1 MLYRRVRTK
10 SMSYDIGTTKGADV
24 YFKPEIVW
32 EVAATVFEQSS
43 EYPAAKGSSRLY
55 LYLEFPTHDR

>member
-1 MLYRRVRTK
+1 
-10 SMSYDIGTTKGADV
+10 MSYDIGTTKGADV